1 MSTEKHADLVR
12 FNHYFERLQQT
23 IRESA
28 KRLLELYRDP
38 VSGITK
44 LQQRLYFTRVYMN
57 RLSLLQSK
65 KYGKPIWDEVRICE
79 ERGINRYVLMSEA
92 VKALRGE
99 VEIAVQELLR
109 QQGKPKNWTGTISYH
124 GFKIVVSRPKS
135 FTWEQNTNPAVT
147 SDPNHAIYVQ
157 QLELQKRIN
166 EQLKDMR
173 ADVKRT
179 AEKLEKAHPESDCI
193 KHGFRLA
200 FMQ

>member
-1 MSTEKHADLVR
+1 MRIHPKAKHKTFKKMKNEINLEVIDQFYSAQLSA
-12 FNHYFERLQQT
+12 NESKERM
-23 IRESA
+23 
-28 KRLLELYRDP
+28 D
-38 VSGITK
+38 
-44 LQQRLYFTRVYMN
+44 
-57 RLSLLQSK
+57 
-65 KYGKPIWDEVRICE
+65 
-79 ERGINRYVLMSEA
+79 
-92 VKALRGE
+92 ALRGE

-179 AEKLEKAHPESDCI
+179 AEKLEKAHPESDSI